1 MFSFCSIAYSKRFCS
16 YFYVVAKILSFHKIY
31 GKQFYSRKDS
41 SMDHYQ
47 MGRSCNR
54 PYNRTCGMNRPQY
67 INAPQQKASSC
78 SPNPDT
84 NCSKSRKNGSDKEMY
99 THLSHL
105 EPAMAYVPYQTFTE
119 TFTLPYALN
128 AGTVFP
134 ELCKPFCGKRG
145 SCR

>member
-1 MFSFCSIAYSKRFCS
+1 
-16 YFYVVAKILSFHKIY
+16 
-31 GKQFYSRKDS
+31 
-41 SMDHYQ
+41 MDHYQ
-47 MGRSCNR
+47 MSRSCNR

-67 INAPQQKASSC
+67 INAPREREASCPSSSNATC
-78 SPNPDT
+78 T
-84 NCSKSRKNGSDKEMY
+84 AGKNNRSDNMY

-145 SCR
+145 GCR